1 LFAASQ
7 DHIRVWNIEKN
18 QTLDCISVPPKQV
31 SDMRMNG
38 TKNLLVSCMQAN
50 TLSIYYKK
58 LDELNY
64 DEQLDTIPN
73 I

>member
-1 LFAASQ
+1 
-7 DHIRVWNIEKN
+7 
-18 QTLDCISVPPKQV
+18 
-31 SDMRMNG
+31 MRMNG

-58 LDELNY
+58 LDDLNY

>member
-31 SDMRMNG
+31 QDMKTAGN
-38 TKNLLVSCMQAN
+38 NLLVSCIQGN
-50 TLSIYYKK
+50 TLSFYYKK

-64 DEQLDTIPN
+64 DE
-73 I
+73 